1 VVLQKSPC
9 GKSVLPLDGMGSS
22 QKCLSLHWSFAL
34 FVIAALYFFVVLL
47 LFPFSSEYNV
57 RTHNS
62 FRFEQHWVVTGLL
75 VIWPFCNVVCVCFGS
90 SWWYLDDVWMMS
102 KWCLNDVYL
111 MFESW
116 FMHDDW
122 CRCCCDCDNFVVVV
136 NWCASAKMMF
146 LLFLCCLNNVLV
158 MSEWCLHEVWIMIGL
173 CRNDVW
179 SMFGWRLAVILMLL
193 SFLCCCFLF

>member
-1 VVLQKSPC
+1 
-9 GKSVLPLDGMGSS
+9 
-22 QKCLSLHWSFAL
+22 
-34 FVIAALYFFVVLL
+34 
-47 LFPFSSEYNV
+47 
-57 RTHNS
+57 
-62 FRFEQHWVVTGLL
+62 
-75 VIWPFCNVVCVCFGS
+75 
-90 SWWYLDDVWMMS
+90 MS

-146 LLFLCCLNNVLV
+146 LLFLCCLNNVSV

-193 SFLCCCFLF
+193 SFLCCCFYFKRSILCVLVLEIIWRYSEKYVFFWQHNFVTIFGWFFSHYAFWHAKLFFFQIDVLLLLVLSFFIRLRVD